1 MKSFWKAAAALLAAT
16 SIMSCQNTPV
26 QDPAQAVLDNIAT
39 RVSVRHYTDEKLTD
53 AQIETL
59 LRAGMA
65 APSAVN
71 LQPWQFVV
79 VTDSTVAA
87 QMTTGR
93 VNRMYAEAPCLI
105 VVCGEV
111 TTLAKPHGAPAD
123 AEPVERENPNWM
135 IDCSAVCENI
145 LLAAH
150 AIGLG
155 GVWTAC
161 YPYPE
166 RYEAVK
172 AALGIPEKV
181 MPLAVLPIGHPAEQP
196 APKDKWKVEKIHYG
210 RW

>member
-1 MKSFWKAAAALLAAT
+1 M
-16 SIMSCQNTPV
+16 MSCCHTPA

-39 RVSVRHYTDEKLTD
+39 RTSIRHYTDERLTD
-53 AQIETL
+53 AEIETL

-65 APSAVN
+65 APTAIN
-71 LQPWQFVV
+71 LQPWHFIV

-87 QMTTGR
+87 RMTTGR

-105 VVCGEV
+105 VDLSTAG
-111 TTLAKPHGAPAD
+111 TFLT
-123 AEPVERENPNWM
+123 PVERENLNWP
-135 IDCSAVCENI
+135 IDCSAACENI

-150 AIGLG
+150 AMGLG

-166 RYEAVK
+166 RYEVVK
-172 AALGIPEKV
+172 EVLGIPEKV
-181 MPLAVLPIGHPAEQP
+181 MPLAVLPIGHPAEAP
-196 APKDKWKVEKIHYG
+196 APKDKWKPEKVHTG

>member
-1 MKSFWKAAAALLAAT
+1 MKSLWKAAAALLAVYGF
-16 SIMSCQNTPV
+16 MSCCHTPA
-26 QDPAQAVLDNIAT
+26 QHPAQAVLDIIAT
-39 RVSVRHYTDEKLTD
+39 RTSIRHYTDERLTD
-53 AQIETL
+53 AEIETL

-65 APSAVN
+65 APSAIN
-71 LQPWQFVV
+71 IQPWQFVV
-79 VTDSTVAA
+79 VTDPAVAA
-87 QMTTGR
+87 RMTTGR

-111 TTLAKPHGAPAD
+111 TTWTKRHDAPAD
-123 AEPVERENPNWM
+123 AEPAERDNPNWA

-150 AIGLG
+150 AMGLG

-166 RYEAVK
+166 RYEVVK
-172 AALGIPEKV
+172 EVLGIPEKV
-181 MPLAVLPIGHPAEQP
+181 MPLAVLPIGHPAESP
-196 APKDKWKVEKIHYG
+196 VPKDKWKPEKIHYG

>member
-1 MKSFWKAAAALLAAT
+1 
-16 SIMSCQNTPV
+16 
-26 QDPAQAVLDNIAT
+26 
-39 RVSVRHYTDEKLTD
+39 LTD
-53 AQIETL
+53 AEIETL

-65 APSAVN
+65 APTARN

-111 TTLAKPHGAPAD
+111 TTMARPHGAPED
-123 AEPVERENPNWM
+123 AEPVERENLNWP
-135 IDCSAVCENI
+135 IDCSAACENI

-150 AIGLG
+150 AMGLG

-166 RYEAVK
+166 RYEVVK
-172 AALGIPEKV
+172 SVLGIPEKV
-181 MPLAVLPIGHPAEQP
+181 MPLAVLPIGHPAENP
-196 APKDKWKVEKIHYG
+196 APKDKWKPEKIHYG